1 MKIHA
6 VLACFMLFFGPK
18 YVAQSILIDT
28 ILPNTSFLSTVDSI
42 EHFTSSSRST
52 LPSLG
57 LQGGV
62 FMDPLSAYRPLGV
75 LMHPH
80 SFSEQPIRFTAL
92 PLLGFAYGFG
102 TQGSQHLKFA
112 YAQSFQHAWLLNI
125 HYEGHG
131 ASAFLRNNAWKQRNY
146 RFDIANIGNRYQTKL
161 TVEGLTD
168 QRQFSGGI
176 QVDSLA
182 ASFPLALLPVRKDSC
197 NSNWRMQ
204 RISWQQSMDL
214 LDDSTRFL
222 GLIHRSTLALQRRVY
237 GEQDTL
243 HGLYPNIYV
252 DSSSTLDRYERVSTT
267 HQLGLGFSG
276 PKFSVTAALV
286 GDYWR
291 MRMAGAQHDTLE
303 LGVLSDFSVTLS
315 SWLFS
320 ARLAQNIRGGFGAIQ
335 IGLNAKGPIS
345 STHQVQI
352 SAFQGNIAP
361 DVLQRFY
368 YGNTLQYQMQ
378 NPGLQGLLQVKTEM
392 DGSFA
397 GLLYELRVSGLRTQD
412 VYQFNGTSWL
422 QNTTESS
429 RSLAVFELC
438 VKKSFRGLA
447 LSPMFRYLFMKNA
460 VFPTLITGGSIG
472 YDGFVSKTKN
482 LYLFSKISYQYVN
495 RYTPLAIDPQLLV
508 MQLTPSGSSS
518 FAYHNVSA
526 TLGFKVKTFRLFVS
540 GANLGSFWMNR
551 AQPLYTHFPIPS
563 WQLQLGLIWE
573 FWN

>member
-1 MKIHA
+1 
-6 VLACFMLFFGPK
+6 MLFFGPNG
-18 YVAQSILIDT
+18 VAQGLLIDT

-52 LPSLG
+52 LPALG

-62 FMDPLSAYRPLGV
+62 FMDPLVAYRPLGAF
-75 LMHPH
+75 LHPH
-80 SFSEQPIRFTAL
+80 TFSEQAIRFTAL

-112 YAQSFQHAWLLNI
+112 YAQSFAHAWLLNI

-131 ASAFLRNNAWKQRNY
+131 SNAFLRNNAWKQRNY
-146 RFDIANIGNRYQTKL
+146 RFDIAKVGKRYQTKL
-161 TVEGLTD
+161 TAEGLSD

-182 ASFPLALLPVRKDSC
+182 TSFPLALIPVRKDSC

-214 LDDSTRFL
+214 LDDSTLFL
-222 GLIHRSTLALQRRVY
+222 GLIHRSTLALQRRIY

-243 HGLYPNIYV
+243 SGLYPTIYY
-252 DSSSTLDRYERVSTT
+252 DSSNTLDRYERVSTT

-276 PKFSVTAALV
+276 TKFSVTAALV
-286 GDYWR
+286 SDYWR
-291 MRMAGAQHDTLE
+291 MRMAGAQRDTLE
-303 LGVLSDFSVTLS
+303 VGVLSDFSVSLS
-315 SWLFS
+315 SWLLS
-320 ARLAQNIRGGFGAIQ
+320 ARLAQNILGGFGAIQ

-345 STHQVQI
+345 RGHQVQI

-378 NPGLQGLLQVKTEM
+378 NPGLQGLLQVKGEVE
-392 DGSFA
+392 GSVA
-397 GLLYELRVSGLRTQD
+397 GFSYELRASGLRTQN
-412 VYQFNGTSWL
+412 VYQFNGTTWI
-422 QNTTESS
+422 QNSTESS
-429 RSLAVFELC
+429 RSVAVLELC
-438 VKKSFRGLA
+438 VKKSFRGLT
-447 LSPMFRYLFMKNA
+447 LSPMVRYLVMKNA
-460 VFPTLITGGSIG
+460 VFPNLIAGGRIG

-482 LYLFSKISYQYVN
+482 LYLFSTLSYQYVN
-495 RYTPLAIDPQLLV
+495 RYTPLSIDPQLLV
-508 MQLTPSGSSS
+508 MQFIPSGSTS

-540 GANLGSFWMNR
+540 GANLGSLWMNR
-551 AQPLYTHFPIPS
+551 AQPLYTYFPIPS